1 MQISKYMIFLREAQ
15 GAQ

>member
-1 MQISKYMIFLREAQ
+1 MQISKYPTFLREAQ